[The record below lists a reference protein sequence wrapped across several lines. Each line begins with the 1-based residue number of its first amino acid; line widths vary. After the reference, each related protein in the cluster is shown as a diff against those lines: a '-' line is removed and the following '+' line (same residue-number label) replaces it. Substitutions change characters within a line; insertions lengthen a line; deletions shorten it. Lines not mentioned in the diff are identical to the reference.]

1 MLPEDERRRRASEEM
16 RGLCAGRT
24 LHGYSFQGTVGHIV
38 FGDAIDRPWPEVMG
52 GLASLVDRPACRYE
66 HDADGPGTVPYACS
80 ECGCR
85 RSEPPRYCPECGR
98 VVIDGEEGQECRAR

>member
-24 LHGYSFQGTVGHIV
+24 LHGYSFQRTVGHIV
-38 FGDAIDRPWPEVMG
+38 FGDTLDRPWPEVMG
-52 GLASLVDRPACRYE
+52 GLASLVDRPSCRYE
-66 HDADGPGTVPYACS
+66 FDADGPGTVPYACS

-98 VVIDGEEGQECRAR
+98 VVIDGEEGKECRAR

>member
-1 MLPEDERRRRASEEM
+1 MLPEDARRRRASEEM
-16 RGLCAGRT
+16 RRMCAERT
-24 LHGYSFQGTVGHIV
+24 LYGHSFQVAVGRAV
-38 FGDAIDRPWPEVMG
+38 FGDGPDRPWPEVMG

-66 HDADGPGTVPYACS
+66 PDADGPGPVPYACS

-98 VVIDGEEGQECRAR
+98 VVIDGEEGKQCQAR